1 MSEKKTKNK
10 SKPIPSLAGYGGVR
24 ALQKNLE
31 RSVTLAANREAVSYS
46 LLSIAN
52 TKPTDIMEWDSE
64 GNIKVKASKDIP
76 EHALQ
81 AIKSIKTV
89 TKTDKEGNS
98 YTTIDIE
105 LWDKVGVLRILAK
118 ASGLLDNP
126 EESDK
131 PSVIGINVK
140 APETTTY
147 YEETDDT
154 EQGEVPEDL
163 RGSEDEN
170 KES

>member
-1 MSEKKTKNK
+1 MTEKKVKNK

-31 RSVTLAANREAVSYS
+31 RSTTLAANREAVSYS

-118 ASGLLDNP
+118 ASGLLDTP
-126 EESDK
+126 DESDR

-147 YEETDDT
+147 YEETDDSKQ
-154 EQGEVPEDL
+154 EEVPTDP
-163 RGSEDEN
+163 RGSEDE
-170 KES
+170 EQ